1 MEMIFRKTFAEME
14 YIKCLSNSLKYV
26 SMAMAYMLL
35 GYSCSDDI
43 SELGDQPIKPKT
55 EYKSL
60 DEAIGKVGFVFEAE
74 LSPQMA
80 QDVDDNGRA
89 MNFYLEDRDNRR
101 GNKGSNEYQSEF
113 APTLSLRKG
122 DKVGG
127 TLIFLREP
135 EAGGTPDII
144 RMPVTFDV
152 TSAPDWE
159 TTDYTYDKDQP
170 IKVSW
175 QGNVNFPV
183 SHNLAQ
189 EFADA
194 GGSVGALSYRN
205 HKYRDGRWHVMGF
218 IGSVPSG
225 VYFPN
230 VYNSGDKIAFN
241 YTQGEDTRV
250 LPDIERYSAS
260 WSDWGPGSRGSIRE
274 LNIPFISQWKN
285 VRIMEG
291 YDDKKKPKFTGL
303 VEGLK
308 FRPQGTLLMYDLGAN
323 LSTLQ
328 DVRQVGVVSNA
339 LDFRGYYSLNGS
351 DMYEAFKNKDAD
363 GVGIPEFVPKSYGIG
378 GMEFYD
384 EDEPSLRTGERIYPY
399 DLITASHTGSA
410 GNMWGGKTSAKKSI
424 GDNPSMFLFYYSPGT
439 VSEIGGNPSSPRGG
453 WLSNHL
459 GGWYQKNDGSS
470 PQPFTRD
477 IVVVWGMPRKTK
489 PANPA
494 TIFFASVTTPYND
507 RIYQP
512 QVPQNPTKD
521 VYEPGAKVRN
531 ARLKMY
537 TLEEEAKGLDSRIA
551 ENRSKVNS
559 LKVEVER
566 LKTPAPN
573 ETEAQ
578 RAERENSFKI
588 EQEHLEATKAEVARL
603 EKRKVDNPKEYQQV
617 KTENPQSLFTQYA
630 TDSTIF
636 FGRNLPGFLAYR
648 SVGDQPFL
656 TLHQSNTFFDKK
668 KIYHARP
675 TLSTD
680 LMITEIFYEKRNGQ
694 NYSSVEITNSSYIPV
709 DLTKY
714 AIARLVPSDDGSY
727 LAFRTAEGGK
737 SDKLADA
744 QLLPLSAIGFNQSSP
759 YEGTTF
765 TKPAGIDYSDH
776 KKRRFPLAFHRYD
789 NRDDYA
795 YWDKSWFDTGYYLV
809 PPGGGFTDPD
819 WVWSGY
825 EDLSPWYMDRTL
837 YKHEIESTSDRHY
850 GSYSSFKKPLYP
862 AQSMMLG
869 ASGYLNRYVMP
880 RGGYRK
886 PLPPSPPRSSFW
898 YNVYVAHSE
907 WYKQYYS
914 GSYDSDPNKYRGNL
928 YTEAWGNGRLRH
940 FHAYADG
947 KYKEGQDVHFENT
960 NYQRQYGEGTL
971 DYHPGDAFVLV
982 KTVADGSLQIIDATG
997 PVGRKHLLFPGTY
1010 ADFKAEFAKYKN
1022 LDHFSVQKKQGI
1034 EYPFMP
1040 PYNTVRAAEGERF
1053 SSWSDTWKVVQDYAD
1068 YTMGYY
1074 ENPEVNHTNKGVG
1087 SIIVKIFPPY
1097 HRHIWTN
1104 YDWQKYKR
1112 LKPNL

>member
-1 MEMIFRKTFAEME
+1 MRCT
-14 YIKCLSNSLKYV
+14 KCLIRNLKYV

-35 GYSCSDDI
+35 NYSCSDDI
-43 SELGDQPIKPKT
+43 SELGDQSIKPKT
-55 EYKSL
+55 EYKSV

-113 APTLSLRKG
+113 TPTLSLRTG

-135 EAGGTPDII
+135 EAGGTPDIV
-144 RMPVTFDV
+144 RMHVVFDV
-152 TSAPDWE
+152 EYVPDWHDD
-159 TTDYTYDKDQP
+159 DYGYNKGQT
-170 IKVSW
+170 IKVGW
-175 QGNVNFPV
+175 KGEVNFPTA
-183 SHNLAQ
+183 HNLAQ

-194 GGSVGALSYRN
+194 GGSVGALSYRG
-205 HKYRDGRWHVMGF
+205 HKYRDGRWHAMGF

-241 YTQGEDTRV
+241 YTPGEETRV

-260 WSDWGPGSRGSIRE
+260 WSDWGSGFRGSIRA

-285 VRIMEG
+285 VRILEG
-291 YDDKKKPKFTGL
+291 YDDDGRLNFTGL
-303 VEGLK
+303 LEGLR
-308 FRPQGTLLMYDLGAN
+308 FRPQGTLLTYDLGVN

-328 DVRQVGVVSNA
+328 DVRQIGVVSNA

-351 DMYEAFKNKDAD
+351 DMYQAFKNKDAD

-384 EDEPSLRTGERIYPY
+384 EDEPSLRTGNRIYPY
-399 DLITASHTGSA
+399 DLITSSYTGDA
-410 GNMWGGKTSAKKSI
+410 GNMWGGKASAKKSI
-424 GDNPSMFLFYYSPGT
+424 GDNPAMFLFYFTPGA
-439 VSEIGGNPSSPRGG
+439 VSDIGGNPSSPRDG

-459 GGWYQKNDGSS
+459 GGWHSLNGTKTYPS
-470 PQPFTRD
+470 TRD

-494 TIFFASVTTPYND
+494 TIFFASVTTPYNE
-507 RIYQP
+507 RIYKP

-521 VYEPGAKVRN
+521 VYEPGAKVRD

-537 TLEEEAKGLDSRIA
+537 TLEEEAKTLDNRIA
-551 ENRSKVNS
+551 EYKSKVDA
-559 LKVEVER
+559 LEAEVER

-578 RAERENSFKI
+578 RTKREQRKTVK
-588 EQEHLEATKAEVARL
+588 EALQKATEAEVERL

-617 KTENPQSLFTQYA
+617 KTEYPQSLFTQYA
-630 TDSTIF
+630 ADSTIF

-648 SVGDQPFL
+648 AMGDQPFL

-680 LMITEIFYEKRNGQ
+680 LMITDIFYEKRNGQ

-714 AIARLVPSDDGSY
+714 AIARLVPSNDGSY

-789 NRDDYA
+789 NRDDYG
-795 YWDKSWFDTGYYLV
+795 YWDKSEFDKGGLLAPPWWFIYY
-809 PPGGGFTDPD
+809 PD
-819 WVWSGY
+819 GVTSGY
-825 EDLSPWYMDRTL
+825 DDLSPWYMDKYL
-837 YKHEIESTSDRHY
+837 YMHEVESTSDRYY
-850 GSYSSFKKPLYP
+850 GSHSSFKKPLYP

-869 ASGYLNRYVMP
+869 ASGYLNKYVMP
-880 RGGYRK
+880 RGGYQK
-886 PLPPSPPRSSFW
+886 PLPPLPNQNIFW
-898 YNVYVAHSE
+898 YNVYLEHSE

-914 GSYDSDPNKYRGNL
+914 GSYGSDPNQYRGNL

-947 KYKEGQDVHFENT
+947 KYKEGQDVRFEGE
-960 NYQRQYGEGTL
+960 NYQRQYEEGTL

-982 KTVADGSLQIIDATG
+982 KTMADGSLQIIDATG

-1010 ADFKAEFAKYKN
+1010 ADFKAEFAKYEH

-1040 PYNTVRAAEGERF
+1040 PYNTARAAVGERF

-1074 ENPEVNHTNKGVG
+1074 ENPQVNITDTGVDG
-1087 SIIVKIFPPY
+1087 IIVKIFPPY